1 MTGGYTCYTCGENL
15 ADITYI
21 VNHRECPR
29 VLRARDLTQR
39 EQNTLLYIGVRVV
52 DHGGELLSEQMNHD
66 DRNAM
71 KLFVAA
77 RTLEVEDFQQITAFP
92 DEAWDLERD
101 CRQLRA
107 IRRDDDGLDVGTPPS
122 AERDAS
128 LASGVMSL

>member
-1 MTGGYTCYTCGENL
+1 MTHGYTCYTCGEGL
-15 ADITYI
+15 ETIVDI

-29 VLRARDLTQR
+29 VLRARDLTRR
-39 EQNTLLYIGVRVV
+39 EQNTILHIGSRLV
-52 DHGGELLSEQMNHD
+52 DHGGELDPEKMNYD
-66 DRNAM
+66 DRNAI

-77 RTLEVEDFQQITAFP
+77 RTLEIEDFEKIIAFP

-107 IRRDDDGLDVGTPPS
+107 IRRGDDDLHVGTPPS
-122 AERDAS
+122 ADGDAS